1 MNRERKS
8 TFRWISWLV
17 MAILLGLLM
26 FYSLTTKAIC
36 SVNRDDYQ
44 LLPPSG
50 PTIIKVLRYSEAQGF
65 VKGSTLKNNDSVD
78 YYINAQQQVLQVGGS
93 VQLNAAT
100 QYVNVQQNWFQLFL
114 SDAYTGSL
122 SPAVNMPVT
131 ALKVVR
137 MNVLINQSV
146 WGDKKRLLVFL
157 IDPKTQKKYTITDYL
172 EFEKSK
178 EGQMLYPTYTAA
190 MATVML
196 KKLETQKSSG
206 AIKADMYAKL
216 QSQYQQWQFRGL
228 DTVCDVAMLQ
238 VVGKLVKPAYWG
250 NPVSN
255 ENVATVSSPAKNTP
269 SQTSVTV
276 DNSNGSIGIQIQ
288 ESNGFPQVVGVVSN
302 GPAAISGKVAVNDMI
317 TGAFV
322 AGNFVTFKDLPL
334 EQVIGYLKGKAGSKI
349 TLQLI
354 SKQGDVK
361 MVELERRSQ
370 PFEPLAANEVP
381 VSGNAETS
389 NSASA
394 ENNGGNAEANGSEGS
409 ASGGGISQG
418 LNTTS
423 QILNN
428 SLAGNLAARQ
438 TTTTPK
444 VGGNHQNPN
453 IFAIGLAPG
462 TGMFSMY
469 GYGTVGFSMDI
480 YVPLDAIEGYDVT
493 YVDFNMILA
502 SKTNGF
508 YMGAGYAAYSIAP
521 EGNYSDVV
529 DYEGLSWVAGYNIRM
544 GHFVLGAGA
553 HGLNSSS
560 VRFVLNMGFCF

>member
-1 MNRERKS
+1 MNREQKS

-17 MAILLGLLM
+17 MAILLALLM
-26 FYSLTTKAIC
+26 FYSLTTKANV
-36 SVNRDDYQ
+36 SVNRKHDNFF
-44 LLPPSG
+44 PPTG
-50 PTIIKVLRYSEAQGF
+50 PAIIKVLRYAEAQGF

-78 YYINAQQQVLQVGGS
+78 FYINAQQQVLQVGGS
-93 VQLNAAT
+93 VQLNAAA

-122 SPAVNMPVT
+122 NPATNLPITTM
-131 ALKVVR
+131 KVVR

-196 KKLETQKSSG
+196 KKLDAQKSSG

-238 VVGKLVKPAYWG
+238 VVGKLNKPSYWG
-250 NPVSN
+250 STVSN
-255 ENVATVSSPAKNTP
+255 EPAVAVSSPVKNTP
-269 SQTSVTV
+269 TKTPVSVE
-276 DNSNGSIGIQIQ
+276 NANGSIGIQIQ

-317 TGAFV
+317 TGVFV
-322 AGNFVTFKDLPL
+322 AGDFVTFKDLPL
-334 EQVIGYLKGKAGSKI
+334 EQVIEYLKGKAGTKI
-349 TLQLI
+349 SLQLI
-354 SKQGDVK
+354 SKKGDVK
-361 MVELERRSQ
+361 MVELERKSQ
-370 PFEPLAANEVP
+370 PFDAVVTNEVP
-381 VSGNAETS
+381 VSGNAEVG
-389 NSASA
+389 NNASA
-394 ENNGGNAEANGSEGS
+394 EVNGGNAGATGSVG
-409 ASGGGISQG
+409 AADNVSQEM
-418 LNTTS
+418 NATT

-428 SLAGNLAARQ
+428 SLAGNLATRQ
-438 TTTTPK
+438 ASATPK
-444 VGGNHQNPN
+444 VAGNHKYPN
-453 IFAIGLAPG
+453 LFAIGLAPG

-480 YVPLDAIEGYDVT
+480 YAPLDAIEGYDVT
-493 YVDFNMILA
+493 YVDFNIILA

-508 YMGAGYAAYSIAP
+508 YMGAGYASYSIAP
-521 EGNYSDVV
+521 EGNYSAVV

-560 VRFVLNMGFCF
+560 VRFVLNMGLCF